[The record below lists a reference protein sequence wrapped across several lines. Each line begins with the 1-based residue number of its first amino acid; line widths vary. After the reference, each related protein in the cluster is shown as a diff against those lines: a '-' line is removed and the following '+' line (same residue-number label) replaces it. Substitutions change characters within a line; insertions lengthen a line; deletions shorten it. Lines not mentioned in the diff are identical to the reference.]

1 MRFGTDGV
9 RGLANAELTPE
20 LTLRIG
26 RAAGAVLGGERFLVG
41 RDTRRSGAMLEAALA
56 AGVCSTGADVELL
69 GELPTPALA
78 TIAALDGCAGAM
90 ISASHNPFADNGIKL
105 FAPGGRKLSDHLQG
119 RIEAVMDELQAGGG
133 ESPSVRRPTGSGVGV
148 ISHAEGRATA
158 RYEDVLVA
166 ALEGRRLEG
175 LRVVLDCGHGA
186 ASDIAGE
193 VFARCGADTMVIG
206 DVPDGLNI
214 NEGVGS
220 TDTALLRTAVR
231 AAGADVGFAFDGDA
245 DRVIAVDGTGAEI
258 DGDHLIVL
266 CAVDLRERGRLRNDA
281 VAVTV
286 MSNLGL
292 HRAMTGAGI
301 EVVTTAVGD
310 RYLLE
315 AIDARGLS
323 LGGEQS
329 GHIIFSDVATTGD
342 GLLSALVVSD
352 LLVRSG
358 RSMGELAASAMTR
371 FPQVLLNVAVER
383 RSPEI
388 LEAITAEV
396 EAVEAELGAEGRVLV
411 RPSGTEPIVRVMVE
425 AGTAEAARVAAERL
439 ALAVRS
445 AAG

>member
-9 RGLANAELTPE
+9 RGLANSELTPE
-20 LTLRIG
+20 LALRIG
-26 RAAGAVLGGERFLVG
+26 RAAGAVLGSGRFLVG
-41 RDTRRSGAMLEAALA
+41 RDTRRSGPMLEAALA
-56 AGVCSTGADVELL
+56 AGLCSTGADVELL
-69 GELPTPALA
+69 GELPTPAVA
-78 TIAALDGCAGAM
+78 TLAALDGCAGAV

-105 FAPGGRKLSDHLQG
+105 FSPGGRKLSDELQG
-119 RIEAVMDELQAGGG
+119 RIEIVMDELAAGGG
-133 ESPSVRRPTGSGVGV
+133 ESPSVPRPTGSGVGV
-148 ISHAEGRATA
+148 VAQASDRPTA
-158 RYEDVLVA
+158 RYEDVLVN

-220 TDTALLRTAVR
+220 TDTTLLRTAVR
-231 AAGADVGFAFDGDA
+231 AADADVGFAFDGDA
-245 DRVIAVDGTGAEI
+245 DRVIAVDDTGTEI

-266 CAVDLRERGRLRNDA
+266 CAIDLRERGLLRHDT

-292 HRAMTGAGI
+292 HRALGAAGV

-315 AIDARGLS
+315 AIEAGGLS

-329 GHIIFSDVATTGD
+329 GHIIFGDVATTGD

-358 RSMGELAASAMTR
+358 RPMSEVASAAMTR

-383 RSPEI
+383 RSSG
-388 LEAITAEV
+388 LLDAIAGEV
-396 EAVEAELGAEGRVLV
+396 GAVEAELGSEGRVLV
-411 RPSGTEPIVRVMVE
+411 RPSGTEPVVRVMVE
-425 AGTAEAARVAAERL
+425 AATPEAATAAADRL
-439 ALAVRS
+439 ADAVR
-445 AAG
+445 AAAT

>member
-9 RGLANAELTPE
+9 RGLANSELTPE
-20 LTLRIG
+20 LALRIG
-26 RAAGAVLGGERFLVG
+26 RAAGAVLGSDRFLVG
-41 RDTRRSGAMLEAALA
+41 RDTRRSGPMLEAALA
-56 AGVCSTGADVELL
+56 AGLCSTGADVELL
-69 GELPTPALA
+69 GELPTPAVA
-78 TIAALDGCAGAM
+78 TLAALDGCAGAM

-105 FAPGGRKLSDHLQG
+105 FATGGRKLSDDLQG
-119 RIEAVMDELQAGGG
+119 RIEVAMDEMLAAGG
-133 ESPSVRRPTGSGVGV
+133 ESPSVPRPTGQGVGV
-148 ISHAEGRATA
+148 ISHAEGRSTA
-158 RYEDVLVA
+158 RYEDVLVDV
-166 ALEGRRLEG
+166 LEGRRLEG

-206 DVPDGLNI
+206 DVPDGINI

-220 TDTALLRTAVR
+220 TDTTLLRTAVR
-231 AAGADVGFAFDGDA
+231 AAGAHVGFAFDGDA
-245 DRVIAVDGTGAEI
+245 DRVIAVDDTGAEV
-258 DGDHLIVL
+258 DGDQLIVMT
-266 CAVDLRERGRLRNDA
+266 AVDLRERGRLRNDA

-292 HRAMTGAGI
+292 HRAMAAAGI
-301 EVVTTAVGD
+301 EVVTTSVGD

-329 GHIIFSDVATTGD
+329 GHIIFGDVATTGD

-358 RSMGELAASAMTR
+358 QAMHELASAAMTR
-371 FPQVLLNVAVER
+371 FPQVLLNVAVPQR
-383 RSPEI
+383 VSV
-388 LEAITAEV
+388 LLDAIAGEVAE
-396 EAVEAELGAEGRVLV
+396 VEAELGGDGRVLV
-411 RPSGTEPIVRVMVE
+411 RPSGTEPVVRVMVE
-425 AGTAEAARVAAERL
+425 AATAETARAAADRL
-439 ALAVRS
+439 AEAVRA

>member
-9 RGLANAELTPE
+9 RGLANSELTPE
-20 LTLRIG
+20 IALRIG
-26 RAAGAVLGGERFLVG
+26 RAAGAVLGGGRFLVG
-41 RDTRRSGAMLEAALA
+41 RDTRRSGPMLEAALA
-56 AGVCSTGADVELL
+56 AGLCSAGCDVELL
-69 GELPTPALA
+69 GELPTPAVA
-78 TIAALDGCAGAM
+78 TLAALDGCAGAM

-105 FAPGGRKLSDHLQG
+105 FAVGGRKLSDELQA
-119 RIEAVMDELQAGGG
+119 RIEAVVDELIAGDG
-133 ESPSVRRPTGSGVGV
+133 ESPSVPRPVGSGVGMV
-148 ISHAEGRATA
+148 SHADGRATS
-158 RYEDVLVA
+158 RYEEVLVA
-166 ALEGRRLEG
+166 VLEGRRLEG

-206 DVPDGLNI
+206 DVPDGVNI
-214 NEGVGS
+214 NAGVGS

-245 DRVIAVDGTGAEI
+245 DRVIAVDDTGAEI
-258 DGDHLIVL
+258 DGDHLIVM
-266 CAVDLRERGRLRNDA
+266 CAVDLSRRGLLRNDA

-292 HRAMTGAGI
+292 HRAMEAAGI

-315 AIDARGLS
+315 AIDAWDLS

-329 GHIIFSDVATTGD
+329 GHIIFGDVATTGD
-342 GLLSALVVSD
+342 GLLSALAVSD

-358 RSMGELAASAMTR
+358 RPMRELAASAMTR
-371 FPQVLLNVAVER
+371 FPQVLLNVTVAR
-383 RSPEI
+383 RSSSLLDSI
-388 LEAITAEV
+388 AGEV
-396 EAVEAELGAEGRVLV
+396 EAVEHELGSDGRVLV
-411 RPSGTEPIVRVMVE
+411 RPSGTEPVVRVMVE
-425 AGTAEAARVAAERL
+425 AASPEAARAAADRL
-439 ALAVRS
+439 VEAVRA